1 MCPPP
6 PSWPGSTRMPFIRY
20 TPRVSCTRVQGAEPE
35 SLTGGEKRSPAL
47 GPDSPTL
54 GSDSPLL
61 GPDSPML
68 SPDSLAVGPDSSK
81 LGPEDSTLS
90 RKGPALVSTCPA
102 TLLHD

>member
-35 SLTGGEKRSPAL
+35 SLTGGEKRSPAI

-54 GSDSPLL
+54 GS
-61 GPDSPML
+61 DSPML

>member
-47 GPDSPTL
+47 GPDSP
-54 GSDSPLL
+54 LL